1 MQFNELIKTNNWLSV
16 SMTLTSLYPD
26 QNKSLAAYENVYDI
40 LLQME
45 PTDSDTEIVLE
56 QCYDDETNEESY
68 VAVSGLEKDGQNIQ
82 ATETLSIEFVPWTEW
97 LGMTISS
104 DALKQYNELEIIG
117 HCLYEMTF
125 MGFDEEEIQ
134 KELASIKK
142 SAEEFENMTPEERK
156 KNSKSWED
164 FLKELDNE

>member
-16 SMTLTSLYPD
+16 SMTLSSLYPD
-26 QNKSLAAYENVYDI
+26 QKESLVAYENVYHK

-45 PTDSDTEIVLE
+45 PTDSNTEIVLQ
-56 QCYDDETNEESY
+56 QCDEDETNEESY
-68 VAVSGLEKDGQNIQ
+68 VAVSGLEKDGQNIH

-97 LGMTISS
+97 LGMQISS
-104 DALKQYNELEIIG
+104 DALKQFTELEIIG

-134 KELASIKK
+134 KQLASIQK
-142 SAEEFENMTPEERK
+142 SAEEFKNMTPEERK
-156 KNSKSWED
+156 NNSKSWED
-164 FLKELDNE
+164 FLKGLDNE